1 MKKTLTKILFLDI
14 DGVLNPRWWERKKPA
29 DRFGCAFAPKT
40 ISCLAKIVKE
50 TKAEI
55 VISSSWKDMGLVEL
69 QNMWR
74 DRNLP
79 GKIVDI
85 TPDYMSDELLL
96 KEDSADMDYLY
107 ERGSEIQG
115 WLLLHG
121 DDVSRYVIIDD
132 MDDIL
137 PEQKSHFVQ
146 TDPEVG
152 ITDEDVDKTVR
163 LLNN

>member
-1 MKKTLTKILFLDI
+1 MRKVIFLDI
-14 DGVLNPRWWERKKPA
+14 DGVLSPRWWDSNKQS
-29 DRFGCAFAPKT
+29 DNYGCLFDAKAVAN
-40 ISCLAKIVKE
+40 LAKIVEE
-50 TKAEI
+50 TDAEI

-69 QNMWR
+69 LNMWR

-96 KEDSADMDYLY
+96 KEDSSNMDYLY

-152 ITDEDVDKTVR
+152 ITEEDAYNAVII
-163 LLNN
+163 LNA

>member
-1 MKKTLTKILFLDI
+1 MRKIIFLDI
-14 DGVLNPRWWERKKPA
+14 DGVLSPRWWNSDKQS
-29 DRFGCAFAPKT
+29 DNYGCLFDAKAVAN
-40 ISCLAKIVKE
+40 LAKIVEE
-50 TKAEI
+50 TDAEI

-152 ITDEDVDKTVR
+152 ITEEDVDKTVR

>member
-1 MKKTLTKILFLDI
+1 MRKVIFLDI
-14 DGVLNPRWWERKKPA
+14 DGVLSPRWWDSDKQSDNYGRLFDAKA
-29 DRFGCAFAPKT
+29 VANL
-40 ISCLAKIVKE
+40 SKIVEE
-50 TKAEI
+50 TEAEI
-55 VISSSWKDMGLVEL
+55 VISSSWKNVGLVEL

-96 KEDSADMDYLY
+96 KEDSSNMDYLY

-137 PEQKSHFVQ
+137 PEQQSHFVQ

-152 ITDEDVDKTVR
+152 ITEEDVDKAVR

>member
-1 MKKTLTKILFLDI
+1 MRKVIFLDI
-14 DGVLNPRWWERKKPA
+14 DGVLSPRWWDSDKQSDNYGRLFDAKA
-29 DRFGCAFAPKT
+29 VANL
-40 ISCLAKIVKE
+40 SKIVEE
-50 TKAEI
+50 TEAEI
-55 VISSSWKDMGLVEL
+55 VISSSWKNVGLVEL

-96 KEDSADMDYLY
+96 KEDSSNMDYLY

-121 DDVSRYVIIDD
+121 DDVGRYVIIDD

-137 PEQKSHFVQ
+137 PEQLSHFVQ
-146 TDPEVG
+146 TDPEFG
-152 ITDEDVDKTVR
+152 ITIDDVKKIVH

>member
-1 MKKTLTKILFLDI
+1 MRKIIFLDI
-14 DGVLNPRWWERKKPA
+14 DGVLSPRWWNSDKQS
-29 DRFGCAFAPKT
+29 DNYGCLFDAKAVAN
-40 ISCLAKIVKE
+40 LAKIVEE
-50 TKAEI
+50 TDAEI

-74 DRNLP
+74 DRDLP

-96 KEDSADMDYLY
+96 KEDSSNMDYLY

-137 PEQKSHFVQ
+137 PEQQSHFLQ
-146 TDPEVG
+146 TDPEFG
-152 ITDEDVDKTVR
+152 ITNDDVKKVVH
-163 LLNN
+163 LLNT

>member
-1 MKKTLTKILFLDI
+1 MTKVIFLDI
-14 DGVLNPRWWERKKPA
+14 DGVLNPKWWDSDKQSDNYGRLFDAKAVANLSKIIEETEA
-29 DRFGCAFAPKT
+29 D
-40 ISCLAKIVKE
+40 
-50 TKAEI
+50 I
-55 VISSSWKDMGLVEL
+55 VISSSWKNIGLVEL

-74 DRNLP
+74 DRGLP
-79 GKIVDI
+79 GKLVDI

-96 KEDSADMDYLY
+96 KEDSSNMDYLY

-121 DDVSRYVIIDD
+121 DDVGRYVIIDD

-137 PEQKSHFVQ
+137 PEQLSHFVQ
-146 TDPEVG
+146 TDPEFG
-152 ITDEDVDKTVR
+152 ITIDDVKKIVH

>member
-1 MKKTLTKILFLDI
+1 MRKIIFLDI
-14 DGVLNPRWWERKKPA
+14 DGVLSPRWWNSDKQS
-29 DRFGCAFAPKT
+29 DNYGCLFDAKAVAN
-40 ISCLAKIVKE
+40 LAKIVEE
-50 TKAEI
+50 TDAEI

-74 DRNLP
+74 ERNMP

-137 PEQKSHFVQ
+137 PEQQSHFLQ
-146 TDPEVG
+146 TDPEFG
-152 ITDEDVDKTVR
+152 ITNDDVKKVVH
-163 LLNN
+163 LLNT

>member
-1 MKKTLTKILFLDI
+1 MRKIIFLDI
-14 DGVLNPRWWERKKPA
+14 DGVLNPKWWDSDKQS
-29 DRFGCAFAPKT
+29 DNYGCLFDAKAVANL
-40 ISCLAKIVKE
+40 SKIVEE
-50 TKAEI
+50 TEAEI

-74 DRNLP
+74 ERNMP

-85 TPDYMSDELLL
+85 TPDYMSDEILLNPDL
-96 KEDSADMDYLY
+96 SELNYLY
-107 ERGSEIQG
+107 NRGCEIEG
-115 WLLLHG
+115 WLAQHR
-121 DDVSRYVIIDD
+121 DDVSNYVIIDD

-137 PEQKSHFVQ
+137 PEQQSHFVQ

-152 ITDEDVDKTVR
+152 ITNDDVEKVVR

>member
-1 MKKTLTKILFLDI
+1 MRKIIFLDI
-14 DGVLNPRWWERKKPA
+14 DGVLNPKWWDSDKQS
-29 DRFGCAFAPKT
+29 DNYGCLFDAKAVANL
-40 ISCLAKIVKE
+40 SKIVEE
-50 TKAEI
+50 TEAEI

-96 KEDSADMDYLY
+96 KEDSSNMDYLY

-121 DDVSRYVIIDD
+121 DDIRRYVIIDD

-137 PEQKSHFVQ
+137 PEQLSYFVQ
-146 TDPEVG
+146 TDPEMG
-152 ITDEDVDKTVR
+152 ITNDDVKKVVR

>member
-1 MKKTLTKILFLDI
+1 MSKVIFLDI
-14 DGVLNPRWWERKKPA
+14 DGVLSPRWWDSNKQSDNYGRLFDA
-29 DRFGCAFAPKT
+29 TAVANL
-40 ISCLAKIVKE
+40 SQIVEE
-50 TKAEI
+50 TEAEI
-55 VISSSWKDMGLVEL
+55 VISSSWKNVGLVEL

-74 DRNLP
+74 DRDLP

-137 PEQKSHFVQ
+137 PEQQSHFVQ

-152 ITDEDVDKTVR
+152 ITEEDVDKAVR

>member
-1 MKKTLTKILFLDI
+1 MRKVIFLDI
-14 DGVLNPRWWERKKPA
+14 DGVLSPRWWNSDKQSDNYGRLFDAKA
-29 DRFGCAFAPKT
+29 VAN
-40 ISCLAKIVKE
+40 LAKIIEVTE
-50 TKAEI
+50 ADI
-55 VISSSWKDMGLVEL
+55 VISSSWKNIGLVEL

-74 DRNLP
+74 DRGLP

-96 KEDSADMDYLY
+96 KEDSSNMDYLY

-121 DDVSRYVIIDD
+121 DDVGRYVIIDD

-137 PEQKSHFVQ
+137 PEQLSHFVQ
-146 TDPEVG
+146 TDPEFG
-152 ITDEDVDKTVR
+152 ITIDDVKKIVH

>member
-1 MKKTLTKILFLDI
+1 MKRKIIFLDI
-14 DGVLNPRWWERKKPA
+14 DGVLSPRWWNSDKQSDKY
-29 DRFGCAFAPKT
+29 GCLFDAKAVAN
-40 ISCLAKIVKE
+40 LAKIVEE
-50 TKAEI
+50 TEADI
-55 VISSSWKDMGLVEL
+55 VISSSWKNIGLVEL

-74 DRNLP
+74 DRGLP

-96 KEDSADMDYLY
+96 KEDSSNMDYLY

-121 DDVSRYVIIDD
+121 DDVGRYVIIDD

-137 PEQKSHFVQ
+137 PEQLSHFVQ
-146 TDPEVG
+146 TDPEFG
-152 ITDEDVDKTVR
+152 ITIDDVKKIVH

>member
-1 MKKTLTKILFLDI
+1 MRKVIFLDI
-14 DGVLNPRWWERKKPA
+14 DGVLSPRWWDSDKQSDNYGRLFDAKA
-29 DRFGCAFAPKT
+29 VANL
-40 ISCLAKIVKE
+40 SKIVEE
-50 TKAEI
+50 TEAEI
-55 VISSSWKDMGLVEL
+55 VISSSWKNVGLVEL

-74 DRNLP
+74 DRDLP

-137 PEQKSHFVQ
+137 PEQQSHFVQ

-152 ITDEDVDKTVR
+152 ITNDDVKKVVH
-163 LLNN
+163 LLNT

>member
-1 MKKTLTKILFLDI
+1 MKKVIFLDI
-14 DGVLNPRWWERKKPA
+14 DGVLSPRWWDSDKQS
-29 DRFGCAFAPKT
+29 DNYGCLFDAKAVAN
-40 ISCLAKIVKE
+40 LAKIVEE
-50 TKAEI
+50 TDAEI

-74 DRNLP
+74 DRDLP

-137 PEQKSHFVQ
+137 PEQQSHFLQ
-146 TDPEVG
+146 TDPEFG
-152 ITDEDVDKTVR
+152 ITNDDVKKVVH
-163 LLNN
+163 LLNT

>member
-1 MKKTLTKILFLDI
+1 MRKVIFLDI
-14 DGVLNPRWWERKKPA
+14 DGVLNPKWWERKKPA
-29 DRFGCAFAPKT
+29 DRFGCLFDAKAVAN
-40 ISCLAKIVKE
+40 LGKIVEE
-50 TKAEI
+50 TEAEI

-152 ITDEDVDKTVR
+152 ITEEDVDKAVR

>member
-1 MKKTLTKILFLDI
+1 MRKIIFLDI
-14 DGVLNPRWWERKKPA
+14 DGVLSPRWWNSDKQS
-29 DRFGCAFAPKT
+29 DNYGCLFDAKAVAN
-40 ISCLAKIVKE
+40 LAKIVEE
-50 TKAEI
+50 TDAEI

-74 DRNLP
+74 DRDLP

-115 WLLLHG
+115 WVLLHG

-152 ITDEDVDKTVR
+152 ITEEDVDKAVR

>member
-1 MKKTLTKILFLDI
+1 MKRKIIFLDI
-14 DGVLNPRWWERKKPA
+14 DGVLSPRWWNSDKQS
-29 DRFGCAFAPKT
+29 DNYGCLFDAKAVAN
-40 ISCLAKIVKE
+40 LAKIVEE
-50 TKAEI
+50 TEADI
-55 VISSSWKDMGLVEL
+55 VISSSWKNIGLVEL

-74 DRNLP
+74 DRGLP

-96 KEDSADMDYLY
+96 KEDSSNMDYLY

-121 DDVSRYVIIDD
+121 DDVGRYVIIDD

-137 PEQKSHFVQ
+137 PEQLSHFVQ
-146 TDPEVG
+146 TDPEFG
-152 ITDEDVDKTVR
+152 ITIDEVKKIVH

>member
-1 MKKTLTKILFLDI
+1 MRKIIFLDI
-14 DGVLNPRWWERKKPA
+14 DGVLSPRWWNSDKQS
-29 DRFGCAFAPKT
+29 DNYGCLFDAKAVAN
-40 ISCLAKIVKE
+40 LAKIVEE
-50 TKAEI
+50 TEADI
-55 VISSSWKDMGLVEL
+55 VISSSWKNIGLVEL

-74 DRNLP
+74 DRGLP

-96 KEDSADMDYLY
+96 KEDSSNMDYLY

-121 DDVSRYVIIDD
+121 DDVGRYVIIDD

-137 PEQKSHFVQ
+137 PEQLSHFVQ
-146 TDPEVG
+146 TDPEFG
-152 ITDEDVDKTVR
+152 ITIDDVKKIVH

>member
-1 MKKTLTKILFLDI
+1 MRKIIFLDI
-14 DGVLNPRWWERKKPA
+14 DGVLSPRWWNSDKQS
-29 DRFGCAFAPKT
+29 DNYGCLFDAKAVAN
-40 ISCLAKIVKE
+40 LAKIVEE
-50 TKAEI
+50 TDAEI
-55 VISSSWKDMGLVEL
+55 VISSSWKNVGLVEL

-74 DRNLP
+74 DRDLP

-121 DDVSRYVIIDD
+121 DDVGRYVIIDD

-137 PEQKSHFVQ
+137 PEQQSHFLQ
-146 TDPEVG
+146 TDPEFG
-152 ITDEDVDKTVR
+152 ITNDDVKKVVH
-163 LLNN
+163 LLNT

>member
-1 MKKTLTKILFLDI
+1 MRKVIFLDI
-14 DGVLNPRWWERKKPA
+14 DGVLSPRWWDSDKQSDNYGRLFDAKA
-29 DRFGCAFAPKT
+29 VANL
-40 ISCLAKIVKE
+40 SKIVEE
-50 TKAEI
+50 TEAEI
-55 VISSSWKDMGLVEL
+55 VISSSWKNVGLVEL

-96 KEDSADMDYLY
+96 KEDSSNMDYLY

-137 PEQKSHFVQ
+137 PEQQSHFVQ

-152 ITDEDVDKTVR
+152 ITNDDVKKAVH
-163 LLNN
+163 LLNT

>member
-1 MKKTLTKILFLDI
+1 MRKIIFLDI
-14 DGVLNPRWWERKKPA
+14 DGVLSPRWWNSDKQS
-29 DRFGCAFAPKT
+29 DNYGCLFDAKAVAN
-40 ISCLAKIVKE
+40 LAKIVEE
-50 TKAEI
+50 TEAEI
-55 VISSSWKDMGLVEL
+55 VISSSWKNVGLVEL

-74 DRNLP
+74 DRGLP

-96 KEDSADMDYLY
+96 KEDSSNMDYLY

-137 PEQKSHFVQ
+137 PEQQSHFVQ

-152 ITDEDVDKTVR
+152 ITNDDVKKVVH
-163 LLNN
+163 LLNT

>member
-1 MKKTLTKILFLDI
+1 MKKKIIFLDI
-14 DGVLNPRWWERKKPA
+14 DGVLSPRWWNSDKQS
-29 DRFGCAFAPKT
+29 DNYGCLFDAKAVAN
-40 ISCLAKIVKE
+40 LAKIVEE
-50 TKAEI
+50 TDAEI

-74 DRNLP
+74 DRDLP

-137 PEQKSHFVQ
+137 PEQQSHFLQ
-146 TDPEVG
+146 TDPEFG
-152 ITDEDVDKTVR
+152 ITNDDVKKVVH
-163 LLNN
+163 LLNT

>member
-1 MKKTLTKILFLDI
+1 MIKVIFLDI
-14 DGVLNPRWWERKKPA
+14 DGVLSPRWWNSDKQS
-29 DRFGCAFAPKT
+29 DNYGCLFDAKAVAN
-40 ISCLAKIVKE
+40 LAKIVEE
-50 TKAEI
+50 TDAEI

-74 DRNLP
+74 DRDLP

-121 DDVSRYVIIDD
+121 DEVSRYVIIDD

-137 PEQKSHFVQ
+137 PEQQSHFVQ

-152 ITDEDVDKTVR
+152 ITNDDVKKVVH
-163 LLNN
+163 LLNT